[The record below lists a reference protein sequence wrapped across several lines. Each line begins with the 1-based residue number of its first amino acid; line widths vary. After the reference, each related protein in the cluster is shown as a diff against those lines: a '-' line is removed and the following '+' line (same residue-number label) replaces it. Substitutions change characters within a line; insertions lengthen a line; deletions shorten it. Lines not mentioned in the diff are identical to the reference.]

1 VAGRGSLEG
10 EEDRPVSQRVLSVRE
25 ARRAAVIGQ
34 MLTTPRPRS
43 IIEVVRGLGIVQ
55 MDPTSS
61 VARTEHLVLWARLG
75 KRYRPAELERLLW
88 DEKSLFEIR
97 AHIVP
102 TSDYGVHRVTL
113 ARFPS
118 AHSSRHEYIR
128 GWLKANDAFRRYV
141 LAELR
146 RRGPLRTRDL
156 EDRTAAG
163 WRTGGWNDHGN
174 NTAMML
180 EALWAGGHVMI
191 VGREGQQRLWDL
203 AERRLPVKEPKLPPR
218 EVTRK
223 VLERQLRAKG
233 VTRLLRFGYEL
244 DGNRPAGW
252 ERALADLVREG
263 VAVPVRI
270 EGLRDDDWYAHAERL
285 DRSFR
290 GRTVLLSPF
299 DQLIHDRQ
307 RAEDLFDF
315 RYKLEIYLPKARRE
329 FGYYVLPILHG
340 ERLIGR
346 ADPVYDRATKVLR
359 VQGLWAEPEAPDHAG
374 PRIAGTIADL
384 ASWLG
389 AERVELPRS
398 LPRGWSRAL
407 RADL

>member
-1 VAGRGSLEG
+1 VSERTISL
-10 EEDRPVSQRVLSVRE
+10 RE
-25 ARRAAVIGQ
+25 ARRAAVAGQ
-34 MLTTPRPRS
+34 LLTAPRPRS
-43 IIEVVRGLGIVQ
+43 VLDVVRGLGVVQ

-61 VARTEHLVLWARLG
+61 VARTEHLVLWSRLG
-75 KRYRPAELERLLW
+75 RRYRPAELERLLW
-88 DEKSLFEIR
+88 EEKSLFEIR

-102 TSDYGVHRVTL
+102 TSDYGIHRVTL

-118 AHSSRHEYIR
+118 AHSSRHVYIR
-128 GWLKANDAFRRYV
+128 GWLAANDAFRRYV
-141 LAELR
+141 LGELR

-163 WRTGGWNDHGN
+163 WRTGGWNDNGN

-191 VGREGQQRLWDL
+191 VGRDGQQRLWDL
-203 AERRLPVKEPKLPPR
+203 AERRLPVKEPKVPQR
-218 EVTRK
+218 EVARH

-233 VTRLLRFGYEL
+233 VARLLRFGFEL
-244 DGNRPAGW
+244 DGSRPAGW

-263 VAVPVRI
+263 VVVPVRI
-270 EGLRDDDWYAHAERL
+270 DGLRDDDWYAHAERL
-285 DRSFR
+285 DRPFR

-315 RYKLEIYLPKARRE
+315 RYKLEIYVPKAKRE

-346 ADPVYDRATKVLR
+346 TDPLFERKTKVLR
-359 VQGLWAEPEAPDHAG
+359 VQGLWAEPDAPAAAG
-374 PRIAGTIADL
+374 PRIAGTLAEL

-389 AERVELPRS
+389 AERVVLPRS
-398 LPRGWSRAL
+398 LPRAWSRVL

>member
-1 VAGRGSLEG
+1 MSE
-10 EEDRPVSQRVLSVRE
+10 RVLTLRE
-25 ARRAAVIGQ
+25 ARRAAVAGQ
-34 MLTTPRPRS
+34 MLTAPRPRS
-43 IIEVVRGLGIVQ
+43 ILEVVRGLGIVQ

-61 VARTEHLVLWARLG
+61 VARTEHLVLWGRLG
-75 KRYRPAELERLLW
+75 GRYRPAELERLLW
-88 DEKSLFEIR
+88 EEKSLFEIR

-102 TSDYGVHRVTL
+102 TSDYGIHRVTL

-128 GWLKANDAFRRYV
+128 GWLKSNDAFRTYV
-141 LAELR
+141 LRELR

-156 EDRTAAG
+156 EDRTAKG
-163 WRTGGWNDHGN
+163 WRTGGWNDNGK

-191 VGREGQQRLWDL
+191 VGRDGQQRLWDL
-203 AERRLPVKEPKLPPR
+203 AERRLPVKEPKLPQR
-218 EVTRK
+218 EATRT

-233 VTRLLRFGYEL
+233 VARLLRFGYEL
-244 DGNRPAGW
+244 DGNRPPGW

-270 EGLRDDDWYAHAERL
+270 DGLRDDDWYAHAERL
-285 DRSFR
+285 DRPFR

-315 RYKLEIYLPKARRE
+315 RYKLEIYIPKAKRE

-346 ADPVYDRATKVLR
+346 VDPMFDRSTKVLR
-359 VQGLWAEPEAPDHAG
+359 VQGLWAEPNAPDNAG
-374 PRIAGTIADL
+374 SRIGTTIAEL

-389 AERVELPRS
+389 AVRIELPRT
-398 LPRGWSRAL
+398 LPPGWSRAL